1 MDKQFNLIA
10 VVEAMQKRFKP
21 IAIISILVLIGAYI
35 VTHPGL
41 KILPPKY
48 ESHTVVFPANLS
60 MSDRPYLFESNSAVD
75 VQLEQFGDKHDVDR
89 LVSIAISGQVLSHL
103 VDKFGLIEHYEIKKE
118 KVKYPFTAAI
128 SKLKDNY
135 QAYKN
140 EYGGVEV
147 WVTDKDKEKAAAM
160 ANEAVIVADRINR
173 DMLLE
178 GRTRMMNILEKH
190 LSAKQKEADELAAQ
204 LAQAA
209 DAQKKMLE
217 VKQILALEQLTKY
230 SNILDQYRLTTAQ
243 DISTVHIME
252 QAYPAEKESSGRWM
266 LIIGAFFVTLF
277 ALVLGAT
284 ALHVM
289 SK

>member
-10 VVEAMQKRFKP
+10 VVEAVQKRFMP
-21 IAIISILVLIGAYI
+21 IAIISVLVFIGAYI

-41 KILPPKY
+41 KILPLKY
-48 ESHTVVFPANLS
+48 ESHTVIFPANLS
-60 MSDRPYLFESNSAVD
+60 MSDRPYLFESAAAVD

-103 VDKFGLIEHYEIKKE
+103 VDKFGLIEHYEIKTE

-135 QAYKN
+135 RAYKN

-147 WVTDKDKEKAAAM
+147 WVTDEDKEKAAAM
-160 ANEAVIVADRINR
+160 ANEAVSVADRINR

-190 LSAKQKEADELAAQ
+190 LEAKQKEAEELSQ
-204 LAQAA
+204 QFAQAT
-209 DAQKKMLE
+209 DAQKKTLE

-230 SNILDQYRLTTAQ
+230 SNMLDQYRLTTAQ
-243 DISTVHIME
+243 DISTVHVME
-252 QAYPAEKESSGRWM
+252 KAYPAEKESSGRWL
-266 LIIGAFFVTLF
+266 LIFGAFFVTLF
-277 ALVLGAT
+277 ALALGAT
-284 ALHVM
+284 VIHVM